1 MIIRPRTRGF
11 ICTTAHPAGCA
22 MNVHDQVAK
31 ALATGPIPAP
41 PKRVLV
47 VGCSTGYGLAS
58 RIVTAF
64 GGGADTIGV
73 SFEREPGETR
83 TASAGWYN
91 NRAFEAEARAA
102 GRKAITLD
110 GDGFSTA
117 MKDDVVAA
125 IRAELG
131 QIDMLVYSM
140 AAPVR
145 TDPETGETF
154 RSAIKPLGAPVQ
166 VKTLNTDTG
175 EVYDTELAP
184 ATEAEA
190 AATVKVMGGEDWELW
205 IAALER
211 AGVLAPGFRTLSFT
225 YIGSELTWPIYWKAT
240 LGKAKEDLDRA
251 AAAIRARLG
260 DEAARVVAL
269 KAVVTQASAAIPLV
283 PLYGVLLIRVLDEM
297 GLGEGCLEQID
308 RLFRE
313 VLPRGAL
320 DDAGRLRVDD
330 WELSEPVQDEVKR
343 RWALATTQTLA
354 ELGDLPGYKRE
365 FLRLF
370 GFGLGGVDYDK
381 DVDPTVTPALA

>member
-22 MNVHDQVAK
+22 MNVHEQIAK
-31 ALATGPIPAP
+31 ALAAGPIPDP

-91 NRAFEAEARAA
+91 NRAFEIEARAA

-117 MKDDVVAA
+117 MKDEWW
-125 IRAELG
+125 R
-131 QIDMLVYSM
+131 
-140 AAPVR
+140 
-145 TDPETGETF
+145 
-154 RSAIKPLGAPVQ
+154 RSAPSSARSTCWSTAWPRRPARTPDRRDLPLGDQAAGRAGPREDPQ
-166 VKTLNTDTG
+166 HRHRRGLRHRAG
-175 EVYDTELAP
+175 P

-205 IAALER
+205 IDALER
-211 AGVLAPGFRTLSFT
+211 AGVLAPGFRTLSYT

-260 DEAARVVAL
+260 DDAARVVAL

-297 GLGEGCLEQID
+297 GLGEGCIEQID
-308 RLFRE
+308 RLLRE

-343 RWALATTQTLA
+343 RWALATTESLG
-354 ELGDLPGYKRE
+354 ELGDLPGYRRE

-370 GFGLGGVDYDK
+370 GFGLDGVDYEQ
-381 DVDPTVTPALA
+381 DVDPRVTPAP

>member
-1 MIIRPRTRGF
+1 
-11 ICTTAHPAGCA
+11 
-22 MNVHDQVAK
+22 MNVHEQVAK

-117 MKDDVVAA
+117 MKDDVVAS

-140 AAPVR
+140 AAPAR

-154 RSAIKPLGAPVQ
+154 RSAIKPLGAPVH

-205 IAALER
+205 IDTLER
-211 AGVLAPGFRTLSFT
+211 AGVLAPGFRTLSYT

-251 AAAIRARLG
+251 AAVIRARLG
-260 DEAARVVAL
+260 DDAARVVAL

-283 PLYGVLLIRVLDEM
+283 PLYGVLLIRVMNEM

-330 WELSEPVQDEVKR
+330 WELSTPVQNEVKR
-343 RWALATTQTLA
+343 RWALATTETLG

-370 GFGLGGVDYDK
+370 GFGLDGVDYEL

>member
-1 MIIRPRTRGF
+1 
-11 ICTTAHPAGCA
+11 
-22 MNVHDQVAK
+22 MNVHEQVAK
-31 ALATGPIPAP
+31 ALAAGPIPAP

-64 GGGADTIGV
+64 GGDADTIGV

-91 NRAFEAEARAA
+91 NRAFEAEARRV
-102 GRKAITLD
+102 GRKAVTLD
-110 GDGFSTA
+110 GDGFSDQ
-117 MKDDVVAA
+117 MKEDVVAA

-131 QIDMLVYSM
+131 QIDVLVYSM

-145 TDPETGETF
+145 TDPVTGETF
-154 RSAIKPLGAPVQ
+154 RSAIKPLGAPVH
-166 VKTLNTDTG
+166 VKSLNTDTG
-175 EVYDTELAP
+175 EVFDTELAP

-205 IAALER
+205 TRALER
-211 AGVLAPGFRTLSFT
+211 GGVLAPGFRTLSYT

-260 DEAARVVAL
+260 DDAARVVAL

-283 PLYGVLLIRVLDEM
+283 PLYGVLLIRVMNEM

-343 RWALATTQTLA
+343 RWALATTQTLP

-370 GFGLGGVDYDK
+370 GFGLDGVDYEL
-381 DVDPTVTPALA
+381 DVDPRVTPALA